1 METRAFGVVG
11 EEELERL
18 AGPAASPR
26 ARRDVTLALLASG
39 LCPRRYLRNVEVVGL
54 EGQARLL
61 KARVGV
67 AGVGGLGGTVVE
79 LLARAGV
86 GELVLVD
93 QDVAS
98 EDNLNRQV
106 LVTTAALGRPKVEL
120 ATARVAEVNPA
131 VSVRPNRV
139 RGDRQTFTE
148 LFRGVDVAVDAL
160 DNVTGRLA
168 LQEATRA
175 LGVPLVHGAIAGLTG
190 QVTTVF
196 PQDPGLEVLYG
207 MGGGLHDPAAGGYAD
222 GPGGGTRPG
231 EAPPP
236 GSLSA
241 TAALVASAQAQEVL
255 KLVTGTGR
263 PLRGRLLVLD
273 SLSPYAAIVDL

>member
-1 METRAFGVVG
+1 MD
-11 EEELERL
+11 RL
-18 AGPAASPR
+18 AGPAADPR
-26 ARRDVTLALLASG
+26 ARRDVALALLEAG

-61 KARVGV
+61 KARVGI

-93 QDVAS
+93 PDAAS

-106 LVTTAALGRPKVEL
+106 LVTTTALGRAKVEL
-120 ATARVAEVNPA
+120 AATRVAEVNPA
-131 VSVRPNRV
+131 VTVRPHRV
-139 RGDRQTFTE
+139 RGDRQTFAE

-160 DNVTGRLA
+160 DNVGDRLV
-168 LQEATRA
+168 LQEAVRA

-207 MGGGLHDPAAGGYAD
+207 TGGGLRDPAAGGDAD
-222 GPGGGTRPG
+222 DTGVGTRPG
-231 EAPPP
+231 ETRPP

-241 TAALVASAQAQEVL
+241 TAALVAAAQAQEVL
-255 KLVTGTGR
+255 KLLTGTGR